1 VIITGEVLVSPK
13 KLGGQGQGG
22 ILPLQ
27 DPDPVSPKIGA
38 KSTSSWSWYGMSLI
52 EIASQL

>member
-27 DPDPVSPKIGA
+27 DPDPVSPKFGA
-38 KSTSSWSWYGMSLI
+38 KSTTSSWSWYGMSLI
-52 EIASQL
+52 EIALQ